1 MPIQE
6 ETRAIRDDFSI
17 TYRRYHGN
25 IKINEVIKSIVSGV
39 VNTAANRENCV
50 LSNWA
55 EVTNVEFSAED
66 LHGAL
71 EGAYSVDLM
80 DRQVSIAFVL
90 GDNPHLHYLANRFTE
105 AVNPNQ
111 INAKILDTDEEA
123 IEWLSTIHQASLQK

>member
-6 ETRAIRDDFSI
+6 ETRAIRDGFSI
-17 TYRRYHGN
+17 THRRYHGN

-50 LSNWA
+50 LSNW
-55 EVTNVEFSAED
+55 EDVVNVEFSAED

-90 GDNPHLHYLANRFTE
+90 GNNPHLHQLAARFIE
-105 AVNPNQ
+105 AVRPGQ
-111 INAKILDTDEEA
+111 INAKIFDTDDDA